1 MAKKKSKTQKQKK
14 NFKKKVSKIT
24 SNSQITSKNTNQP
37 KPSTKNKQAGANSKR
52 QIVPKEDVSYKLF
65 QEPEK
70 VKAKP
75 IDKKSAPKKILVN
88 RNDVLYE
95 LFNPPKTP
103 SKAPKKNCL
112 TKLTSFVKQTLAK
125 LTKKRQPKEKI
136 KKEPKIIEETEEIE
150 LPRKKEVAK
159 PKNTF
164 LRLLFEIYHSSY
176 VLFNTVILMA
186 FVILIVGL
194 KSVNVFSNSIIIY
207 IGAILLFLIVVAIS
221 YNKYIS
227 GKIFT
232 IILTGIMGLGIYH
245 LQYTYDFIRGL
256 NHQQYEYKEYY
267 VVTFNNSSNRSIYN
281 INNKKVGLINEN
293 SVNIERVLNTKLDSV
308 KYIEFTNQEELFEA
322 FYNNEFR
329 AIIITEN
336 QYKYLKN
343 NKTNPNQDVKKLYS
357 FNVVTR
363 ISN

>member
-1 MAKKKSKTQKQKK
+1 MVRK
-14 NFKKKVSKIT
+14 NI
-24 SNSQITSKNTNQP
+24 
-37 KPSTKNKQAGANSKR
+37 
-52 QIVPKEDVSYKLF
+52 
-65 QEPEK
+65 QEE
-70 VKAKP
+70 
-75 IDKKSAPKKILVN
+75 
-88 RNDVLYE
+88 E
-95 LFNPPKTP
+95 L
-103 SKAPKKNCL
+103 
-112 TKLTSFVKQTLAK
+112 
-125 LTKKRQPKEKI
+125 
-136 KKEPKIIEETEEIE
+136 E
-150 LPRKKEVAK
+150 LPKRKEVPK

-176 VLFNTVILMA
+176 IFFNTIILLV
-186 FVILIVGL
+186 FIILIVGL
-194 KSVNVFSNSIIIY
+194 KTVNVFSNSIILY

-227 GKIFT
+227 GKVFT
-232 IILTGIMGLGIYH
+232 IILTGIMSFGIYH

-281 INNKKVGLINEN
+281 INNKKVGLISDN

-308 KYIEFTNQEELFEA
+308 KYIEFNNQEDLFSA

-343 NKTNPNQDVKKLYS
+343 NKANPNQDVKKLYS
-357 FNVVTR
+357 FDVVTR
-363 ISN
+363 KQ

>member
-14 NFKKKVSKIT
+14 NLKKKIDKVTTT
-24 SNSQITSKNTNQP
+24 SQVISKNTNVP
-37 KPSTKNKQAGANSKR
+37 KTNTTKKQNTPTVKR
-52 QIVPKEDVSYKLF
+52 KIVPKEDVEYKIF
-65 QEPEK
+65 QHPEQPK
-70 VKAKP
+70 RKP
-75 IDKKSAPKKILVN
+75 VTKKSVPKKILVN
-88 RNDVLYE
+88 RNNVLYE
-95 LFNPPKTP
+95 LFNPSKTP
-103 SKAPKKNCL
+103 KRKNNNSYL
-112 TKLTSFVKQTLAK
+112 TKISTFFKQTFSNFF
-125 LTKKRQPKEKI
+125 KKKSQKEKVVRKNI
-136 KKEPKIIEETEEIE
+136 QEEELE
-150 LPRKKEVAK
+150 LPKRKEVPK

-176 VLFNTVILMA
+176 VFFNTIILLV
-186 FVILIVGL
+186 FIILIVGL
-194 KSVNVFSNSIIIY
+194 KTVNVFSNSIILY
-207 IGAILLFLIVVAIS
+207 IGAILLFLIIVAIS

-227 GKIFT
+227 GKVFT
-232 IILTGIMGLGIYH
+232 IILTGIMSFGIYH

-281 INNKKVGLINEN
+281 INNKKVGLISDN

-308 KYIEFTNQEELFEA
+308 KYIEFNNQEDLFSA

-343 NKTNPNQDVKKLYS
+343 NKANPNQDVKKLYS
-357 FNVVTR
+357 FDVVTR
-363 ISN
+363 KQ